1 MSVNPTEEL
10 SNSVSKLV
18 ELNKQITEAREDIK
32 ILVQAEK
39 SLKLQVK
46 KTMTENGLDVINLK
60 KGKIS
65 VKKSSRKQ
73 GLNKTSVMEGLTT
86 YFNGNEEQA
95 ESCLKVI
102 LENLPTKE
110 STSLSLT
117 GIKDKKQELVEF
129 KNQKPMEAYNQ
140 VNPDGHSIEKEKWSQ
155 NFEEIKKQANEALK
169 HLEKIEESLK

>member
-1 MSVNPTEEL
+1 MSQVPSDEL

-46 KTMTENGLDVINLK
+46 KLMMDNGLDAINLK

-65 VKKSSRKQ
+65 VRKSARKT
-73 GLNKTSVMEGLTT
+73 GLNKTTVKEGLVN
-86 YFNGNEEQA
+86 YFKGNEQQA
-95 ESCLKVI
+95 ESVLKAI
-102 LENLPTKE
+102 LDNLPVKE

-117 GIKDKKQELVEF
+117 GIKDRK
-129 KNQKPMEAYNQ
+129 
-140 VNPDGHSIEKEKWSQ
+140 
-155 NFEEIKKQANEALK
+155 
-169 HLEKIEESLK
+169 